1 MLRKLLLSSLAAS
14 TMVGSALAADLPR
27 RAPPPPYVPP
37 APVATWTGLYIG
49 INGGGLWMN
58 NRDFV
63 TTGIDFGGTGFA
75 PSWSSAAA
83 LAATNV
89 ITINNRAQ
97 GLIGGTWGYN
107 WQWNSFVVGTESD
120 FDGVLGCRNNN
131 NNNGNFG
138 FFGSNNNDTC
148 GGTAI
153 GLAPVGPPVGPGFSI
168 QNQQAITR
176 SLDWLSTSRVRAGFL
191 VTPSL
196 LIYGTGG
203 VAFGRVRVD
212 SAIISSS
219 TPFGPGGPALVTAPG
234 FSVLKDS
241 RLRAGF
247 VGGGGF
253 EWQLGTFGLFNSPF
267 FRDLSFKAEALYYDL
282 GRSTLDTLV
291 QQNRAGILNTN
302 TGIHT
307 TWRNNGV
314 IARAGINYRIH
325 WFDAAPIAPV
335 VARY

>member
-1 MLRKLLLSSLAAS
+1 MLRKLLLSSSAA
-14 TMVGSALAADLPR
+14 TAMLGSALAADLPR

-89 ITINNRAQ
+89 VTINNRAQ

-291 QQNRAGILNTN
+291 QQNRAGTLNTN

>member
-89 ITINNRAQ
+89 ITTNNRAQ

-107 WQWNSFVVGTESD
+107 WQWNSLVLGTESD
-120 FDGVLGCRNNN
+120 FDGVFGCRNDD
-131 NNNGNFG
+131 NGNFG
-138 FFGSNNNDTC
+138 FFGGNNNNTC

-153 GLAPVGPPVGPGFSI
+153 GIAPAGPPVPPGFSVRNL
-168 QNQQAITR
+168 QTVQR
-176 SLDWLSTSRVRAGFL
+176 SLDWLWTSRVRAGFL
-191 VTPSL
+191 VTPSF

-203 VAFGRVRVD
+203 VALGRVRVNNT
-212 SAIISSS
+212 IISSAS
-219 TPFGPGGPALVTAPG
+219 PVFGNSGLPLAGI
-234 FSVLKDS
+234 SVLNDS
-241 RLRAGF
+241 RLKAGF
-247 VGGGGF
+247 AAGGGF
-253 EWQLGTFGLFNSPF
+253 EWQLGTFGLFSSPF

-282 GRSTLDTLV
+282 GRSTLDQTV
-291 QQNRAGILNTN
+291 QMNFRGPGNCVAGGCL
-302 TGIHT
+302 
-307 TWRNNGV
+307 
-314 IARAGINYRIH
+314 
-325 WFDAAPIAPV
+325 
-335 VARY
+335 

>member
-291 QQNRAGILNTN
+291 QQNRAGTLNTN

>member
-1 MLRKLLLSSLAAS
+1 MRKLLLSSLAAT
-14 TMVGSALAADLPR
+14 TMVGSALAADLR
-27 RAPPPPYVPP
+27 PPPPYVPP

-63 TTGIDFGGTGFA
+63 TTGTDFGRTGFA
-75 PSWSSAAA
+75 ASWSTAAA

-97 GLIGGTWGYN
+97 GLVGGTWGYN
-107 WQWNSFVVGTESD
+107 WQWGSFVLGTESD
-120 FDGVLGCRNNN
+120 FDGVFGCRND
-131 NNNGNFG
+131 NNGNFG
-138 FFGSNNNDTC
+138 FFGGNNNDTC

-153 GLAPVGPPVGPGFSI
+153 GLAAVGPPVPGGFSI
-168 QNQQAITR
+168 LNQQAVTR
-176 SLDWLSTSRVRAGFL
+176 SLDWLSTSRVRLGFL
-191 VTPSL
+191 VTPSF

-203 VAFGRVRVD
+203 VALGRVRVN

-219 TPFGPGGPALVTAPG
+219 RPFGPGGPELVTAPG
-234 FSVLKDS
+234 LSVLNNS
-241 RLRAGF
+241 RIRAGF

-253 EWQLGTFGLFNSPF
+253 EWQLGTFGLFSSPF
-267 FRDLSFKAEALYYDL
+267 FKDLSFKAEALYYDL
-282 GRSTLDTLV
+282 GRSNLDTLV